1 MNDQQKRTAQAIV
14 NIFETG
20 RAGGDYGAVTLLKN
34 DPGHLTYGRSQT
46 TLASGN
52 LFLLIRGYCD
62 RTDAR
67 KETAAA
73 LRPFLP
79 ALARLDLA
87 LDTDMTLRE
96 ALRDAGDDP
105 AMVNEQDSF
114 FDRVYLN
121 PACKAAEAR
130 GITTALGQAV
140 VYDSKVHGSF
150 ERIAARVGTTIG
162 PGADD
167 EKTWVTK
174 YVGARDAWLRNHK
187 NTLLQKTVYRMEA
200 FSKLIQDSKWD
211 LPLDLK
217 VRGVTISPEVLGAP
231 VEVVR
236 AMAVEVDDVSPSRVL
251 HLTTPYLRG
260 DDVKRVQTALKAQGS
275 RFENSCDGVYGPFTA
290 ALVKR
295 FQADK
300 GLTVDGVLG
309 PSTRSAL
316 GL

>member
-1 MNDQQKRTAQAIV
+1 MMTEHQKRTAQAIV

-52 LFLLIRGYCD
+52 LFLLIKGYCA
-62 RTDAR
+62 RADAQR
-67 KETAAA
+67 EIADA
-73 LRPFLP
+73 LRSFLT
-79 ALARLDLA
+79 ALAKPDLT
-87 LDTDMTLRE
+87 LDTNMELRE
-96 ALRDAGDDP
+96 ALREAGDDP
-105 AMVNEQDSF
+105 AMILEQDSF

-121 PACKAAEAR
+121 PACSAAEAR
-130 GITTALGQAV
+130 GIKSALGQAV

-150 ERIAARVGTTIG
+150 ERIAARVGAAIG
-162 PGADD
+162 PGGVD
-167 EKTWVTK
+167 EQTWINK
-174 YVGARDAWLRNHK
+174 YVSQRDAWLRNHTNK
-187 NTLLQKTVYRMEA
+187 LLQKTVYRTEA
-200 FSKLIQDSKWD
+200 FSKLIQENKWE

-217 VRGVTISPEVLGAP
+217 VRGVTISPELFGP
-231 VEVVR
+231 RLEVVR
-236 AMAVEVDDVSPSRVL
+236 ATALDVDDVAMTGVL

-260 DDVKRVQTALKAQGS
+260 DEVKRVQAALKANG
-275 RFENSCDGVYGPFTA
+275 FDNSCDGVYGPFTV

-295 FQADK
+295 FQTAK
-300 GLTVDGVLG
+300 SLTPDGVVG